1 MKYKGI
7 CIDPGHGMSNKRSG
21 VFDPGACFGKLEEAK
36 IVMDWTNELR
46 AILQSR
52 GHRVIRTRINNSE
65 PCPIG
70 VRSEVASEYKCDIM
84 ISLHCN
90 AATGS
95 ATGTEVIYRGDTN
108 RAFASLISKTVS
120 NALGLRD
127 RGAKVEADSQHKR
140 LAVMSYQPCFLI
152 ELGFIDNV
160 KDAES
165 LIDPQK
171 RLDACIAIAELL

>member
-1 MKYKGI
+1 
-7 CIDPGHGMSNKRSG
+7 
-21 VFDPGACFGKLEEAK
+21 
-36 IVMDWTNELR
+36 
-46 AILQSR
+46 
-52 GHRVIRTRINNSE
+52 
-65 PCPIG
+65 
-70 VRSEVASEYKCDIM
+70 M

-90 AATGS
+90 AATGG

-108 RAFASLISKTVS
+108 RAFAALISKTVS

-152 ELGFIDNV
+152 EIGFIDNL